1 MKQVAETAIEARQR
15 LINSAFLTDQDLL
28 RKERIIQQRNGAEVC
43 INGKWLVNF
52 CSNDY
57 LGLST
62 HPRIKESM
70 VDAVRHYG
78 TGSSASPLISGKSGI
93 HEELEY
99 KLARITGRDR
109 ALLLSCGYMANLAI
123 QSALVRGSN
132 MLVVEDRLCHASIV
146 DAATIS
152 RVKFKRYKHA
162 SPEALEKILIDNR
175 EQPTLVLTESVF
187 SMDGDVAPLQEI
199 AALCGRFKAC
209 MVVDDA
215 HGFGVIGNQGLGGTE
230 YYSLDQNAVPLIMAT
245 FGKALGVYGAFVAG
259 PDHLIET
266 MVQRARPYIYST
278 ALPVPVVAAASTAL
292 DVLIEDPHPRE
303 HLHKLM
309 KHFHSGL
316 GNIGL
321 DLPVPRSPIFPVI
334 IGDARQTVDI
344 SRMLEDEGVFVSAIR
359 PPTVP
364 RNTSRLRIT
373 LTAAHTLNQVDHLL
387 EVLDKCLKR
396 IRRKTEAET

>member
-1 MKQVAETAIEARQR
+1 MKQLADTVFETQQR
-15 LINSAFLTDQDLL
+15 FINTALLTDQDLL
-28 RKERIIQQRNGAEVC
+28 RKERIIQQRNGVEVC

-70 VDAVRHYG
+70 VDAVHHYG
-78 TGSSASPLISGKSGI
+78 TGSSASPLVCGKSGI

-99 KLARITGRDR
+99 KLAKITGRDR

-123 QSALVRGSN
+123 QSALVRGRN
-132 MLVVEDRLCHASIV
+132 TLVVEDRLCHASIV

-162 SPEALEKILIDNR
+162 SPEALEKILSENR
-175 EQPTLVLTESVF
+175 EQQTLVLTESVF
-187 SMDGDVAPLQEI
+187 SMDGDLAPLQEL
-199 AALCGRFKAC
+199 AALCGRFNAC

-215 HGFGVIGNQGLGGTE
+215 HGFGVIGKQGLGGAE
-230 YYSLDQNAVPLIMAT
+230 YFSLDQKAVPLMMAT

-292 DVLIEDPHPRE
+292 DVLIEDPHPKE
-303 HLHKLM
+303 HLHQLM

-316 GNIGL
+316 GDIGL
-321 DLPVPRSPIFPVI
+321 DLPAPVSAIFPII
-334 IGDARQTVDI
+334 IGDARRTVDI
-344 SRMLEDEGVFVSAIR
+344 SRMLEAEGVFVSAIR

-373 LTAAHTLNQVDHLL
+373 LTAAHTLSQVDYLL

-396 IRRKTEAET
+396 TGMNAELET

>member
-1 MKQVAETAIEARQR
+1 MAEIVSEAQQRIVNTA
-15 LINSAFLTDQDLL
+15 LLTDQGLL
-28 RKERIIQQRNGAEVC
+28 RKERIIQQRNGVEVC

-57 LGLST
+57 LGLSA
-62 HPRIKESM
+62 HPRIKEAM
-70 VDAVRHYG
+70 VNAVHHYG
-78 TGSSASPLISGKSGI
+78 AGSSASPLVCGKSGV
-93 HEELEY
+93 HEDLEY

-123 QSALVRGSN
+123 QSALVRGRN
-132 MLVVEDRLCHASIV
+132 TLVVEDRLCHASIV

-162 SPEALEKILIDNR
+162 SPEALEKILIENCG
-175 EQPTLVLTESVF
+175 QPTMVLTESVF
-187 SMDGDVAPLQEI
+187 SMDGDLAPLPEL
-199 AALCGRFKAC
+199 AALCGRYNAC

-215 HGFGVIGNQGLGGTE
+215 HGFGVLGKQGLGGTE
-230 YYSLDQNAVPLIMAT
+230 YFSLDQNAVPLIMAT

-259 PDHLIET
+259 PDHLIEA

-292 DVLIEDPHPRE
+292 DVLMQDPQPRE
-303 HLHKLM
+303 HLHQLM
-309 KHFHSGL
+309 KHFHSGVR
-316 GNIGL
+316 GMGL
-321 DLPVPRSPIFPVI
+321 DLPAPMSPIFPVI
-334 IGDARQTVDI
+334 IGDAGRTVEL
-344 SRMLEDEGVFVSAIR
+344 SQMLEAEGVFVSAIR

-387 EVLDKCLKR
+387 EVLAKCLKR
-396 IRRKTEAET
+396 IGMKAGAKT

>member
-1 MKQVAETAIEARQR
+1 VKQAADTVDETQQR
-15 LINSAFLTDQDLL
+15 FITTAFLTDQALL
-28 RKERIIQQRNGAEVC
+28 RKERIIQQRIGVEVC

-62 HPRIKESM
+62 HPRIKDSM
-70 VDAVRHYG
+70 IDAVRHYG
-78 TGSSASPLISGKSGI
+78 TGSSASPLVCGKSGV

-123 QSALVRGSN
+123 QSALVRGRN
-132 MLVVEDRLCHASIV
+132 TLVVEDRLCHASIV

-162 SPEALEKILIDNR
+162 SPEALEKILSENR
-175 EQPTLVLTESVF
+175 EQHTFVLTESVF
-187 SMDGDVAPLQEI
+187 SMDGDLAPLQEI

-215 HGFGVIGNQGLGGTE
+215 HGFGVIGKQGLGGTD
-230 YYSLDQNAVPLIMAT
+230 YFSLDQNAVPLIMAT

-259 PDHLIET
+259 PDNLIET

-292 DVLIEDPHPRE
+292 DVLMQDPHPRE
-303 HLHKLM
+303 HLHQLM
-309 KHFHSGL
+309 KHFHNGVR
-316 GNIGL
+316 GMGL
-321 DLPVPRSPIFPVI
+321 DLPAPMSPIFPII
-334 IGDARQTVDI
+334 IGDARRTVEV
-344 SRMLEDEGVFVSAIR
+344 SRMLEAEGVFVSAIR

-387 EVLDKCLKR
+387 EVLAKCLKR
-396 IRRKTEAET
+396 IGMKAEAET